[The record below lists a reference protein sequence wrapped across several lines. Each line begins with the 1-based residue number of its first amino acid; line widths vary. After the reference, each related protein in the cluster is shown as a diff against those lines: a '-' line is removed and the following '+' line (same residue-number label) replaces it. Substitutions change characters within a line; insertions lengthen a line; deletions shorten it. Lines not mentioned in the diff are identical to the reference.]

1 MYYADKTA
9 SLRELFGTDAVQV
22 EQKRITVNGTPYP
35 IINEVIILT
44 RNQGYNEKATPD
56 IQYTFGREWE
66 QYHAILPEHH
76 AEFETY
82 FDLIPRAELKNARV
96 CDLGCGNGRWSY
108 FLKNW
113 CRELVLIDFSDAIF
127 VARKNL
133 AGNHN
138 CLFFKGDLQCLPF
151 ANNCCDFLFSLG
163 VLHHLPTPCLRE
175 ISNIKKYAPHLL
187 IYLYYNL
194 DNRPWYFRS
203 ALTLITGIRL
213 TVSRIRN
220 KTFRKVFS
228 MTTACLLYMPLIAL
242 GHVLNIIQL
251 GKYIPLYEAYK
262 HASMKRME
270 QDVYDRF
277 FTRIEQRVSRKDIM
291 ELQKEFSEVRISP
304 RAPYYHFVC
313 KR

>member
-1 MYYADKTA
+1 MYYADKKA
-9 SLRELFGTDAVQV
+9 SLQKLFGTDAIEV
-22 EQKRITVNGTPYP
+22 EQERIIVNGTPYP

-44 RNQGYNEKATPD
+44 RNHEHAKKAAPD
-56 IQYTFGREWE
+56 IQYTFSREWE
-66 QYHAILPEHH
+66 QYHEILPEHH
-76 AEFETY
+76 AEFEAY

-113 CRELVLIDFSDAIF
+113 CRELVLVDFSDAIF

-133 AGNHN
+133 AGAPH

-151 ANNCCDFLFSLG
+151 ANNFCDFLFSLG
-163 VLHHLPTPCLRE
+163 VLHHLPTPCLHE
-175 ISNIKKYAPHLL
+175 ISKIKKYAPRLL

-203 ALTLITGIRL
+203 ALALVTDIRAI
-213 TVSRIRN
+213 VSRIRN
-220 KTFRKVFS
+220 KPFRKIFAI
-228 MTTACLLYMPLIAL
+228 TAAYLLYMPFIVW
-242 GHVLNIIQL
+242 GHLFNTIRL

-262 HASMKRME
+262 HKSMKRIE

-277 FTRIEQRVSRKDIM
+277 FTRIEQRVSRQDIM
-291 ELQKEFSEVRISP
+291 ELQKEFSEVHISAHP
-304 RAPYYHFVC
+304 PYYHFIC